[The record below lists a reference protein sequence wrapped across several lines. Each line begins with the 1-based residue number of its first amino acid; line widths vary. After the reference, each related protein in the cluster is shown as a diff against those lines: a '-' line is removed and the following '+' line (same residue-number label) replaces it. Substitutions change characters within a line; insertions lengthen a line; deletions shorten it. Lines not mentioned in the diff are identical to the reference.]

1 MFLSNL
7 FYFTLFV
14 WHCNGFYASQYT
26 THRLEE
32 ICDPFGNKKVIGFLY
47 DKPKVFTFNST
58 ISKEFDCHLEL
69 EFNSGQG
76 FFVFIDQ
83 LQIDV
88 QPACRTDYIMFGWDF
103 AFITAQKTAPIC
115 TSLPPKDFTKDDGEG
130 ELGFPHEKSY
140 SKRLYNK
147 MKNEIDFWVQLKAK
161 NNERK
166 EIKITVTPIR
176 SCNQYRNDNLRQCP
190 GSNECISKSLFCDGK
205 VNCRLAQDE
214 DRNECSKLVE
224 DEGFFTSPI
233 GIPIIII
240 LAVVIPTGIVIFL
253 LTGISICRKY
263 LRLGSRNEEDAS
275 NNSFPTL
282 LGSHPRRQER
292 QNSDSPSAY
301 ERHGGAPLA
310 ALVLEERDPARGEQD
325 QSSPPSAPPPYSEI
339 YKDAPPKYS
348 EIIPENSEESE
359 EK

>member
-1 MFLSNL
+1 MFLLNL

-14 WHCNGFYASQYT
+14 WRCDGFYASQYT
-26 THRLEE
+26 THRLED
-32 ICDPFGNKKVIGFLY
+32 ICDPFGTKKVIGFLY
-47 DKPKVFTFNST
+47 NKPKVFTFNST
-58 ISKEFDCHLEL
+58 ISKNFDCHLEL

-103 AFITAQKTAPIC
+103 AFITAQKTSPKC
-115 TSLPPKDFTKDDGEG
+115 TYLPRREITKDDEDGVV
-130 ELGFPHEKSY
+130 GFPHEKSY
-140 SKRLYNK
+140 SQRLYNK
-147 MKNEIDFWVQLKAK
+147 MKNEIDFWLQLKPK
-161 NNERK
+161 NNEKK
-166 EIKITVTPIR
+166 EVMITVTPVR
-176 SCNQYRNDNLRQCP
+176 ACNQYNDDNLRQCP

-205 VNCRLAQDE
+205 VNCRLGAGDE
-214 DRNECSKLVE
+214 DVNECRKLVE
-224 DEGFFTSPI
+224 DEGFFSSPI

-263 LRLGSRNEEDAS
+263 LRLGRNEEDAS

-282 LGSHPRRQER
+282 LGGHPRRQER
-292 QNSDSPSAY
+292 QNSDDPSAY
-301 ERHGGAPLA
+301 DRHGGAAVA
-310 ALVLEERDPARGEQD
+310 ALVLEERDPARGDE
-325 QSSPPSAPPPYSEI
+325 SPPPSAPPPYSEI

-348 EIIPENSEESE
+348 EIVPENSEESE